1 MSQTDTAPEGLPF
14 LRFEHTSSTDAPEGG
29 PTMATIIEPAADSAA
44 ATGRRPLRIPG
55 QGILLANAAL
65 VLVGLVILDV
75 DIFSRASLSTLTPT
89 IGVMVLMALGQ
100 AFIIGTGGIDLS
112 IPATVTLVGIIVLKS
127 ANGDNGALLKAVLL
141 ALVVCL
147 GIGLVNGF
155 LVEVTRLNAL
165 VVTLATGQLIAGATR
180 MYRGPVLAVSTVPSD
195 LSSFARTSVG
205 QISIILLISL
215 VVALVIA
222 LWLRFHTSG
231 RRLAAS
237 SVARA
242 AAENSGLAAA
252 RQRIT
257 AWMIG
262 TLIVGVG
269 AVLLAGRISTPDL
282 TLGAPYLLTPIVA
295 VVLGGAALTG
305 GRVRPAATALGAVF
319 LMVLEHVLRVRGYSS
334 GLSLAFQGLVLGV
347 GLTLVATSRSLRWSS
362 ISAKRG
368 GTTRGRSVPDQAV
381 NQENQ
386 E

>member
-1 MSQTDTAPEGLPF
+1 M
-14 LRFEHTSSTDAPEGG
+14 
-29 PTMATIIEPAADSAA
+29 
-44 ATGRRPLRIPG
+44 
-55 QGILLANAAL
+55 
-65 VLVGLVILDV
+65 
-75 DIFSRASLSTLTPT
+75 
-89 IGVMVLMALGQ
+89 
-100 AFIIGTGGIDLS
+100 
-112 IPATVTLVGIIVLKS
+112 
-127 ANGDNGALLKAVLL
+127 LL

-147 GIGLVNGF
+147 GIGLLNGL
-155 LVEVTRLNAL
+155 LVEVTRLDAL

-180 MYRGPVLAVSTVPSD
+180 IYRGPVLAVSTVPSD
-195 LSSFARTSVG
+195 LSDFARSSIG
-205 QISIILLISL
+205 QISIVL
-215 VVALVIA
+215 VVALVVALIIA

-242 AAENSGLAAA
+242 AAENSGLAAV

-269 AVLLAGRISTPDL
+269 AVLLAGQIATPDL
-282 TLGAPYLLTPIVA
+282 TLGQPYLLTPIVA
-295 VVLGGAALTG
+295 VVLGGAALSG
-305 GRVRPAATALGAVF
+305 GRVRPGATVLGAVF
-319 LMVLEHVLRVRGYSS
+319 LMVLEHIFRVRGYSS

-368 GTTRGRSVPDQAV
+368 GTTSGRSAPDQAV
-381 NQENQ
+381 TQEKQ

>member
-1 MSQTDTAPEGLPF
+1 MSLTA
-14 LRFEHTSSTDAPEGG
+14 
-29 PTMATIIEPAADSAA
+29 EPVA
-44 ATGRRPLRIPG
+44 ATSPTSRRRPLRLPA
-55 QGILLANAAL
+55 QGILLANVAL
-65 VLVGLVILDV
+65 VLVGLLALDV
-75 DIFSRASLSTLTPT
+75 SLFSRASLSTLTPT
-89 IGVMVLMALGQ
+89 IGVMILIALGQ

-112 IPATVTLVGIIVLKS
+112 IPSTVTLVGIIVLKEG
-127 ANGDNGALLKAVLL
+127 NGDNGALVGAVVMALL
-141 ALVVCL
+141 VCIA
-147 GIGLVNGF
+147 IGLVNGL
-155 LVEVTRLNAL
+155 LVEVTRLDAL
-165 VVTLATGQLIAGATR
+165 VVTLATGQLIAGITR
-180 MYRGPVLAVSTVPSD
+180 LYRGPVLSVSTVPED
-195 LSSFARTSVG
+195 LSDFARSSIG
-205 QISIILLISL
+205 QVSIILVLAL
-215 VVALVIA
+215 VVSGLVA
-222 LWLRFHTSG
+222 LWMKFHTTG

-237 SVARA
+237 SVARS

-262 TLIVGVG
+262 SLIVGLG

-305 GRVRPAATALGAVF
+305 GRVRPGATALGALF
-319 LMVLEHVLRVRGYSS
+319 LMVMEHIFRVRGYSS

-347 GLTLVATSRSLRWSS
+347 GLTLVATSRNLGWSA

-368 GTTRGRSVPDQAV
+368 RTTSGQSVPDPAV